1 MRVAIGSDD
10 VYSVADFIVK
20 YLKSK
25 NFEIEVFGAIK
36 SRKLEPWPEV
46 AWEVARQISEGKFD
60 FGILICYT
68 GTGVSIAANKIKG
81 VRAALCFDAKTAE
94 GARLWNDAN
103 ILAISARWT
112 SEELAKEIIDAWLSV
127 KEPDPSELE
136 NINKIKM
143 FDKER

>member
-136 NINKIKM
+136 NINKVKM